1 VVEISLANGASVV
14 SLVLVLLV
22 AAGLVGIFYYRKF
35 GELKRGRWQLLLILR
50 LLALTIVVLLLFRPV
65 VHFYREERQ
74 KPTVVF
80 LLDTSASMK
89 IADDVSGIPRFTQAR
104 DKILLWAD
112 RLKDHFLIQVI
123 PFAERAGETATL
135 NQLGTLAPDG
145 PATSLSRALVAA
157 TKVAPRS
164 EMEAV
169 FLFSDGIHNSARK
182 PEEVSSRMQV
192 PVFTIGVG
200 ASLKTD
206 ASFRDIQITG
216 LDCPERMMLNNLTR
230 IKAFAEAVGLT
241 GRVVKVVFSEDDRT
255 VQEQELV
262 LDDKPGPQEVVFEY
276 RPTVKGRHVYA
287 VRVAP
292 LGEEKIVENN
302 ERSAAALVVESQ
314 IKVLYLEGTLRSEY
328 GAIVDRF
335 LSKDPNIEFYALV
348 QVKKNVFVKRTNM
361 EGLTLESIP
370 SDEATLNQFDV
381 FIIGDLDSSFLSS
394 AQQEAIVKR
403 IKNGGGLIMLGGY
416 RSLGPGGYAN
426 TPIGQ
431 ILPVELGDREIGQ
444 MTDPFLPELTPDG
457 RQHPIFANIARFF
470 PNPGS
475 TSQEQQ
481 LPPLDGCTRV
491 GIARA
496 PATVLAVC
504 PLATEKMPVLATMPV
519 ERGRTAVFTGDTT
532 RKWQQVPRVL
542 DQESPFL
549 QFWGQFVRW
558 AAGRSEQIE
567 AKASVTAATDKAA
580 YEPDEPIQLSAVVRD
595 QRGEGTDK
603 AKVTATIRSSSGA
616 FDKVTLVST
625 PGPGGH
631 YSASYEP
638 RFHGT
643 LEIEVLA
650 ELENDKLTAEK
661 IIIEVGRPYLE
672 FEKLDLD
679 EKTLTQI
686 AADTGGRYSHITAA
700 DHLIDQLNQAERK
713 KRIYVEQP
721 LFWPPLFWA
730 AFVAIL
736 TTEWVLRRRFQLR

>member
-1 VVEISLANGASVV
+1 MVEISLANGASVI

-50 LLALTIVVLLLFRPV
+50 LLAIAIVVLLLFRPV
-65 VHFYREERQ
+65 VHFYREEQQ

-104 DKILLWAD
+104 DKILVWAD
-112 RLKDHFLIQVI
+112 RLKDHFAVQVI
-123 PFAERAGETATL
+123 PFAERAGDTVSL
-135 NQLGTLAPDG
+135 NQLGALAPDG

-164 EMEAV
+164 EMEAI
-169 FLFSDGIHNSARK
+169 FLLSDGIHNSARK
-182 PEEVSSRMQV
+182 PEEVSARMQI
-192 PVFTIGVG
+192 PVFAIGVG
-200 ASLKTD
+200 ASLKSD

-216 LDCPERMMLNNLTR
+216 LDSPERMMLNNLSR
-230 IKAFAEAVGLT
+230 IKAFVEAMGLP
-241 GRVVKVVFSEDDRT
+241 GRVVKVIFSEDDRT
-255 VQEQELV
+255 IEDQELV
-262 LDDKPGPQEVVFEY
+262 LDDQPGPQEVVFDY
-276 RPTVKGRHVYA
+276 RPAVKGRHAYK
-287 VRVAP
+287 VRIEP

-394 AQQEAIVKR
+394 SQQEAIVNR
-403 IKNGGGLIMLGGY
+403 VKNGGGLIMLGGY
-416 RSLGPGGYAN
+416 HSLGPGGYGN
-426 TPIGQ
+426 TPIGK

-444 MTDPFLPELTPDG
+444 ITDPFLPELTPDG

-470 PNPGS
+470 P
-475 TSQEQQ
+475 TSGTVAADQQ

-491 GIARA
+491 GQARA
-496 PATVLAVC
+496 AATVLAIC
-504 PLATEKMPVLATMPV
+504 PVTAERTAVLAVMPV

-580 YEPDEPIQLSAVVRD
+580 YEPDEAIQLSAVVRD

-603 AKVTATIRSSSGA
+603 AKVTATIRAASGA

-643 LEIEVLA
+643 LEVEVQA
-650 ELENDKLTAEK
+650 ELENEKLVAEK
-661 IIIEVGRPYLE
+661 IVVEVGRPYLE

-686 AADTGGRYSHITAA
+686 ASDTGGRYAHISAA

-713 KRIYVEQP
+713 KRIYIEQP

-730 AFVAIL
+730 MFVAVL

>member
-1 VVEISLANGASVV
+1 VVEISLANGASVI

-50 LLALTIVVLLLFRPV
+50 LLAIAIVVLLLFRPV
-65 VHFYREERQ
+65 VHFYREEQQ

-104 DKILLWAD
+104 DKILVWAD
-112 RLKDHFLIQVI
+112 RLKDHFAVQVI
-123 PFAERAGETATL
+123 PFAERAGDTVSL
-135 NQLGTLAPDG
+135 NQLGALAPDG

-164 EMEAV
+164 EMEAI
-169 FLFSDGIHNSARK
+169 FLLSDGIHNSARK
-182 PEEVSSRMQV
+182 PEEVSARMQI
-192 PVFTIGVG
+192 PVFAIGVG
-200 ASLKTD
+200 ASLKSD

-216 LDCPERMMLNNLTR
+216 LDSPERMMLNNLSR
-230 IKAFAEAVGLT
+230 IKAFVEAMGLP
-241 GRVVKVVFSEDDRT
+241 GRVVKVIFSEDDRT
-255 VQEQELV
+255 IEDQELV
-262 LDDKPGPQEVVFEY
+262 LDDQPGPQEVVFDY
-276 RPTVKGRHVYA
+276 RPAVKGRHAYK
-287 VRVAP
+287 VRIEP

-394 AQQEAIVKR
+394 SQQEAIVNR
-403 IKNGGGLIMLGGY
+403 VKNGGGLIMLGGY
-416 RSLGPGGYAN
+416 HSLGPGGYGN
-426 TPIGQ
+426 TPIGK

-444 MTDPFLPELTPDG
+444 ITDPFLPELTPDG

-470 PNPGS
+470 P
-475 TSQEQQ
+475 TSGTVAADQQ

-491 GIARA
+491 GQARA
-496 PATVLAVC
+496 AATVLAIC
-504 PLATEKMPVLATMPV
+504 PVTAERTAVLAVMPV

-580 YEPDEPIQLSAVVRD
+580 YEPDEAIQLSAVVRD

-603 AKVTATIRSSSGA
+603 AKVTATIRAASGA

-643 LEIEVLA
+643 LEVEVQA
-650 ELENDKLTAEK
+650 ELENEKLVAEK
-661 IIIEVGRPYLE
+661 IVVEVGRPYLE

-686 AADTGGRYSHITAA
+686 ASDTGGRYAHISAA

-713 KRIYVEQP
+713 KRIYIEQP

-730 AFVAIL
+730 MFVAVL

>member
-1 VVEISLANGASVV
+1 V
-14 SLVLVLLV
+14 
-22 AAGLVGIFYYRKF
+22 
-35 GELKRGRWQLLLILR
+35 
-50 LLALTIVVLLLFRPV
+50 
-65 VHFYREERQ
+65 
-74 KPTVVF
+74 
-80 LLDTSASMK
+80 
-89 IADDVSGIPRFTQAR
+89 
-104 DKILLWAD
+104 
-112 RLKDHFLIQVI
+112 
-123 PFAERAGETATL
+123 
-135 NQLGTLAPDG
+135 
-145 PATSLSRALVAA
+145 
-157 TKVAPRS
+157 
-164 EMEAV
+164 
-169 FLFSDGIHNSARK
+169 
-182 PEEVSSRMQV
+182 
-192 PVFTIGVG
+192 
-200 ASLKTD
+200 
-206 ASFRDIQITG
+206 
-216 LDCPERMMLNNLTR
+216 R
-230 IKAFAEAVGLT
+230 IE
-241 GRVVKVVFSEDDRT
+241 
-255 VQEQELV
+255 
-262 LDDKPGPQEVVFEY
+262 
-276 RPTVKGRHVYA
+276 
-287 VRVAP
+287 P

-394 AQQEAIVKR
+394 SQQEAIVNR
-403 IKNGGGLIMLGGY
+403 VKNGGGLIMLGGY
-416 RSLGPGGYAN
+416 HSLGPGGYGN

-444 MTDPFLPELTPDG
+444 ITDPFLPELTPDG

-470 PNPGS
+470 P
-475 TSQEQQ
+475 TSGTVAADQQ

-491 GIARA
+491 GQARA
-496 PATVLAVC
+496 AATVLAIC
-504 PLATEKMPVLATMPV
+504 PVTAERTAVVAVMPV

-580 YEPDEPIQLSAVVRD
+580 YEPDEAIQLSAVVRD

-603 AKVTATIRSSSGA
+603 AKVTATIRAASGA

-643 LEIEVLA
+643 LEVEVQA
-650 ELENDKLTAEK
+650 ELENEKLVAEK
-661 IIIEVGRPYLE
+661 IVVEVGRPYLE

-686 AADTGGRYSHITAA
+686 ASDTGGRYAHISAA

-713 KRIYVEQP
+713 KRIYIEQP

-730 AFVAIL
+730 MFVTVL

>member
-1 VVEISLANGASVV
+1 MVEISLANGASVI

-50 LLALTIVVLLLFRPV
+50 LLAIAIVVLLLFRPV
-65 VHFYREERQ
+65 VHFYREEQQ
-74 KPTVVF
+74 KPSVVF

-89 IADDVSGIPRFTQAR
+89 IADDVSGIPRFAQAR
-104 DKILLWAD
+104 DKILVWAD
-112 RLKDHFLIQVI
+112 RLKDHFAVQVI
-123 PFAERAGETATL
+123 PFAERAGDTVTL
-135 NQLGTLAPDG
+135 NQLGAWAPDG

-164 EMEAV
+164 EMEAI
-169 FLFSDGIHNSARK
+169 FLLSDGIHNSARK
-182 PEEVSSRMQV
+182 PEEVSARMQI
-192 PVFTIGVG
+192 PVFAIGVG
-200 ASLKTD
+200 ASLKSD

-216 LDCPERMMLNNLTR
+216 LDCPERMMLNNLSR
-230 IKAFAEAVGLT
+230 IKAFVEAMGLP
-241 GRVVKVVFSEDDRT
+241 GRVVKVIFSEDDRT
-255 VQEQELV
+255 IEDQELV
-262 LDDKPGPQEVVFEY
+262 LDDQPGPQEVVFDY
-276 RPTVKGRHVYA
+276 RPAVKGRHAYK
-287 VRVAP
+287 VRIEP

-394 AQQEAIVKR
+394 SQQEAIVNR
-403 IKNGGGLIMLGGY
+403 VKNGGGLIMLGGY
-416 RSLGPGGYAN
+416 HSLGPGGYGN

-444 MTDPFLPELTPDG
+444 ITDPFLPELTPDG

-470 PNPGS
+470 P
-475 TSQEQQ
+475 TSGTVAADQQ

-491 GIARA
+491 GQARA
-496 PATVLAVC
+496 AATVLAIC
-504 PLATEKMPVLATMPV
+504 PVTAERTAVVAVMPV

-580 YEPDEPIQLSAVVRD
+580 YEPDEAIQLSAVVRD

-603 AKVTATIRSSSGA
+603 AKVTATIRAASGA

-625 PGPGGH
+625 SGPGGH

-643 LEIEVLA
+643 LEVEVQA
-650 ELENDKLTAEK
+650 ELENEKLVAEK
-661 IIIEVGRPYLE
+661 IVVEVGRPYLE

-686 AADTGGRYSHITAA
+686 ASDTGGRYAHISAA

-713 KRIYVEQP
+713 KRIYIEQP

-730 AFVAIL
+730 MFVTVL

>member
-1 VVEISLANGASVV
+1 VVEISLANGASVI

-50 LLALTIVVLLLFRPV
+50 LLAIAIVVLLLFRPV
-65 VHFYREERQ
+65 VHFYREEQQ
-74 KPTVVF
+74 KPSVVF

-89 IADDVSGIPRFTQAR
+89 IADDVSGIPRFAQAR
-104 DKILLWAD
+104 DKILVWAD
-112 RLKDHFLIQVI
+112 RLKDHFAVQVI
-123 PFAERAGETATL
+123 PFAERAGDTVSL

-164 EMEAV
+164 EMEAI
-169 FLFSDGIHNSARK
+169 FLLSDGIHNSARK
-182 PEEVSSRMQV
+182 PEEVSARMQI
-192 PVFTIGVG
+192 PVFAIGVG
-200 ASLKTD
+200 ASLKSD

-216 LDCPERMMLNNLTR
+216 LDCPERMMLNNLSR
-230 IKAFAEAVGLT
+230 IKAFVEAMGLP
-241 GRVVKVVFSEDDRT
+241 GRVVKVIFSEDDRT
-255 VQEQELV
+255 IEDQELV
-262 LDDKPGPQEVVFEY
+262 LDDQPGPQEVVFDY
-276 RPTVKGRHVYA
+276 RPAVKGRHVYK
-287 VRVAP
+287 VRIEP

-394 AQQEAIVKR
+394 SQQEAIVNR
-403 IKNGGGLIMLGGY
+403 VKNGGGLIMLGGY
-416 RSLGPGGYAN
+416 HSLGPGGYGN
-426 TPIGQ
+426 TPIGK

-444 MTDPFLPELTPDG
+444 ITDPFLPELTPDG

-470 PNPGS
+470 P
-475 TSQEQQ
+475 TSGTVAADQQ

-491 GIARA
+491 GQAQA
-496 PATVLAVC
+496 AATVLAIC
-504 PLATEKMPVLATMPV
+504 PVTAERTAVVAVMPV

-580 YEPDEPIQLSAVVRD
+580 YEPDEAIQLSAVVRD

-603 AKVTATIRSSSGA
+603 AKVTATIRAASGA

-643 LEIEVLA
+643 LEVEVQA
-650 ELENDKLTAEK
+650 ELENEKLVAEK
-661 IIIEVGRPYLE
+661 IVVEVGRPYLE

-686 AADTGGRYSHITAA
+686 ASDTGGRYAHISAA

-713 KRIYVEQP
+713 KRIYIEQP

-730 AFVAIL
+730 MFVTVL

>member
-1 VVEISLANGASVV
+1 MVEISLANGASVI

-50 LLALTIVVLLLFRPV
+50 LLAIAIVVLLLFRPV
-65 VHFYREERQ
+65 VHFYREEQQ
-74 KPTVVF
+74 KPSVVF

-89 IADDVSGIPRFTQAR
+89 IADDVSGIPRFAQAR
-104 DKILLWAD
+104 DKILVWAD
-112 RLKDHFLIQVI
+112 RLKDHFAVQVI
-123 PFAERAGETATL
+123 PFAERAGDTVSL

-164 EMEAV
+164 EMEAI
-169 FLFSDGIHNSARK
+169 FLLSDGIHNSARK
-182 PEEVSSRMQV
+182 PEEVSPRMQI
-192 PVFTIGVG
+192 PVFAIGVG
-200 ASLKTD
+200 ASLKSD

-216 LDCPERMMLNNLTR
+216 LDCPERMMLNNLSR
-230 IKAFAEAVGLT
+230 IKAFVEAMGLP
-241 GRVVKVVFSEDDRT
+241 GRVVKVIFSEDDRT
-255 VQEQELV
+255 IEDQELV
-262 LDDKPGPQEVVFEY
+262 LDDQPGPQEVVFDY
-276 RPTVKGRHVYA
+276 RPAVKGRHVYK
-287 VRVAP
+287 VRIEP

-394 AQQEAIVKR
+394 SQQEAIVNR
-403 IKNGGGLIMLGGY
+403 VKNGGGLIMLGGY
-416 RSLGPGGYAN
+416 HSLGPGGYGN

-444 MTDPFLPELTPDG
+444 ITDPFLPELTPDG

-470 PNPGS
+470 P
-475 TSQEQQ
+475 TSGTVAADQQ

-491 GIARA
+491 GQARA
-496 PATVLAVC
+496 AATVLAIC
-504 PLATEKMPVLATMPV
+504 PVTAERTAVVAVMPV

-580 YEPDEPIQLSAVVRD
+580 YEPDEAIQLSAVVRD

-603 AKVTATIRSSSGA
+603 AKVTATIRAASGA

-643 LEIEVLA
+643 LEVEVQA
-650 ELENDKLTAEK
+650 ELENEKLVAEK
-661 IIIEVGRPYLE
+661 IVVEVGRPYLE

-686 AADTGGRYSHITAA
+686 ASDTGGRYAHISAA

-730 AFVAIL
+730 MFVTVL